1 MTRGRNMSLI
11 CCPECGK
18 SISDKAE
25 KCPHCGLPASYF
37 STSSQDL
44 SGREAGTLD
53 YQDLSNVLLSFQR
66 DHAAFFSPE
75 HYISHRD
82 AQRLRETYEKYSARL
97 SSKLIF
103 QYVCNNAA
111 ALRIETDVLRR
122 FLRQMETL
130 DVDVTAHN
138 NAYVDRILQRE
149 KEYFDNILKQ
159 IDPKIQLDE
168 EQRRAVIT
176 DDDYCLLVAGAG
188 AGKTTTMAAKV
199 KYLVDKKH
207 IDPSEIIVISYTKK
221 AIGELRERINTGL
234 GISAKICTFHAF
246 SYDIVKQFSAEPPEI
261 NFSSQQIIFDMLEK
275 AIFHNKQLMRNLVL
289 FLGYYFDLAED
300 AFEFPD
306 LNQYHLYRAAQD
318 FETLKSGLGQYI
330 KKVEQQ
336 RTKRARTITGEY
348 LRSMQEVQ
356 IANFLYLNGLDYEYE
371 RVYPFGSPSRNK
383 KYTPDFYISQG
394 EHSAWLE
401 HYALSESGYN
411 SMFDSQQR
419 SRYLRAISDKR
430 RLHKANR
437 TTLLET
443 WSFYLDR
450 RPLLEHLKEVLEG
463 EGFIL
468 KPRNPEEV
476 YKKIVETGKDKYIY
490 KLILFMRE
498 FIEQYKTTGYDE
510 GGFSILRE
518 KTDNPRTLLFLE
530 IAEQVYYHYQSVLK
544 QRNQIDFADMINDAH
559 FYLQEIERQNIPL
572 PYRYII
578 IDEFQDIAR
587 QRFNLTKRL
596 SQITQAKVV
605 AVGDDWQSIYAFSGS
620 DITLFT
626 RFLELMGAGTEL
638 KITHTYRNSQELID
652 IAGGFVQ
659 KNSTQI
665 RKQLVSPK
673 RLENPIV
680 IEVFDDSFKPMER
693 LSNTVERMI
702 GEILSEYGEKS
713 SILLIGR
720 YNYDLYK
727 LCRTGKFK
735 ELSAGRVKSEA
746 YPSANIT
753 FMTAHSSKG
762 LGYDNVILINMFEGK
777 FGFPCQIEDD
787 PIMKLVTYEDNSMPF
802 AEERRLF
809 YVAMTR
815 TKNRVYIAA
824 PKVRPSRF
832 LVELIRDF
840 KIPHSEELNMQV
852 VDLFSLRCPIC
863 GCPLKYEFNKNY
875 GLNLWIC
882 TNEAELCDFM
892 TNDKAHMHDILKCP
906 KCADGYLIVRKN
918 PKNGDVFYGCTNYHN
933 EEKRCTNMIPL
944 GKDTPPQQGR

>member
-1 MTRGRNMSLI
+1 MALI
-11 CCPECGK
+11 RCPECGN
-18 SISDKAE
+18 SISDRAE

-37 STSSQDL
+37 SSL
-44 SGREAGTLD
+44 SKNTPHMKEAGLD
-53 YQDLSNVLLSFQR
+53 YKNLQNVLISFER
-66 DHAAFFSPE
+66 DHAQLFSAE

-82 AQRLRETYEKYSARL
+82 AQRLRDTYGKYNESL
-97 SSKLIF
+97 TNKLIF

-111 ALRIETDVLRR
+111 AIRVDIDSLRR
-122 FLRQMETL
+122 FLRQMQSL
-130 DVDVTAHN
+130 DGDITAHN
-138 NAYVDRILQRE
+138 TTYVDRALERD
-149 KEYFDNILKQ
+149 KDYFDNILKQ
-159 IDPKIQLDE
+159 IDPNIQLDE

-199 KYLVDKKH
+199 KYLVEKKS
-207 IDPSEIIVISYTKK
+207 IDPGEIIVISYTNK
-221 AIGELRERINTGL
+221 AIGELRDRINKGL
-234 GISAKICTFHAF
+234 GIPAKICTFHAF
-246 SYDIVKQFSAEPPEI
+246 AYDIVKQFSAEPPEI

-275 AIFHNKQLMRNLVL
+275 SIFHNKQLMRNLVL
-289 FLGYYFDLAED
+289 FLGYYFDLSED
-300 AFEFPD
+300 VFKFTD
-306 LNQYHLYRAAQD
+306 LNQYHLYKAAQD
-318 FETLKSGLGQYI
+318 FETLKSGLGEYI

-336 RTKRARTITGEY
+336 RTKKTRTITGEY

-371 RVYPFGSPSRNK
+371 KVYPFGSPSRNK

-394 EHSAWLE
+394 EHSVWLE

-411 SMFDSQQR
+411 SLFTPQQR
-419 SRYLRAISDKR
+419 QRYLRAISDKR
-430 RLHKANR
+430 RIHKTNK
-437 TTLLET
+437 TMLLET
-443 WSFYLDR
+443 WSFYTDR
-450 RPLLEHLKEVLEG
+450 RPLLDHLKEVLEK

-468 KPRNPEEV
+468 KPRNLEEV
-476 YKKIVETGKDKYIY
+476 YKKIVATGKDKYIY
-490 KLILFMRE
+490 KLIIFMMK
-498 FIEQYKTTGYDE
+498 FIEQYKTTGYDD
-510 GGFSILRE
+510 GGFAILRE
-518 KTDNPRTLLFLE
+518 RTDNPRTLLFLD

-559 FYLQEIERQNIPL
+559 FYLQEIERQNVTL
-572 PYRYII
+572 PYKYII

-659 KNSTQI
+659 RNTSQI
-665 RKQLVSPK
+665 RKQLISPK
-673 RLENPIV
+673 HLENPIV
-680 IEVFDDSFKPMER
+680 LDVFDDSVKPMER
-693 LSNTVERMI
+693 LADTIEHII
-702 GEILSEYGEKS
+702 GEILSEYGEQS

-720 YNYDLYK
+720 YNYDMYK
-727 LCRTGKFK
+727 LYRTNRFS
-735 ELSAGRVKSEA
+735 ELPGGAIRSEK
-746 YPSANIT
+746 YPNAKIT

-787 PIMKLVTYEDNSMPF
+787 PIIKLVTYEDNSMPF

-824 PKVRPSRF
+824 PKTKPSRF
-832 LVELIRDF
+832 LVELIKDF
-840 KIPHSEELNMQV
+840 NIPHNDEINMQV
-852 VDLFSLRCPIC
+852 VDLFNLRCPVC
-863 GCPLKYEFNKNY
+863 GFPLKYEFNKNY

-892 TNDKAHMHDILKCP
+892 TNDRTHMHDILKCP
-906 KCADGYLIVRKN
+906 KCADGYLIVKKN
-918 PKNGDVFYGCTNYHN
+918 PKNGDIFYGCTNYLN
-933 EEKRCTNMIPL
+933 EEKKCTYMVPL
-944 GKDTPPQQGR
+944 ESGHMKDD

>member
-1 MTRGRNMSLI
+1 MSLI
-11 CCPECGK
+11 RCPECGK

-25 KCPHCGLPASYF
+25 KCPYCGLPASYF

-44 SGREAGTLD
+44 NGREAEDMD

-82 AQRLRETYEKYSARL
+82 EQRLREIYEKYSASL
-97 SSKLIF
+97 SNKLIF
-103 QYVCNNAA
+103 QYVCNNAS
-111 ALRIETDVLRR
+111 ALRIDIDVLRR

-130 DVDVTAHN
+130 DADVTAHN
-138 NAYVDRILQRE
+138 NAYVDRILQQD
-149 KEYFDNILKQ
+149 KGYFDNILKQ

-336 RTKRARTITGEY
+336 RTKRTRTITGEY

-443 WSFYLDR
+443 WSFYSDR
-450 RPLLEHLKEVLEG
+450 RSLLEHLKEVLER

-530 IAEQVYYHYQSVLK
+530 IAEQVYHHYQSVLK

-578 IDEFQDIAR
+578 IDEFHDIAR

-665 RKQLVSPK
+665 RKQLISPK

-680 IEVFDDSFKPMER
+680 VEVFDDSFKPMVQ
-693 LSNTVERMI
+693 LANTVERII

-713 SILLIGR
+713 SILIIGR
-720 YNYDLYK
+720 YSFDMYNLY
-727 LCRTGKFK
+727 RTKRFN
-735 ELSAGRVKSEA
+735 ELPAGRVKSEK
-746 YPSANIT
+746 YPNANIT

-787 PIMKLVTYEDNSMPF
+787 PIMKLVTYEDYSMPF

-852 VDLFSLRCPIC
+852 VDLFNLRCPIC
-863 GCPLKYEFNKNY
+863 GFPLKYEFNKNY

-892 TNDKAHMHDILKCP
+892 TNDKVHMHDILKCP

-918 PKNGDVFYGCTNYHN
+918 LKNGDVFYGCTNYHN
-933 EEKRCTNMIPL
+933 EKKRCTNMIPL
-944 GKDTPPQQGR
+944 EKDSPPQQGR

>member
-1 MTRGRNMSLI
+1 MALI
-11 CCPECGK
+11 RCPECGN
-18 SISDKAE
+18 SISDRAE

-37 STSSQDL
+37 SSL
-44 SGREAGTLD
+44 SKNTPHMKEAGLD
-53 YQDLSNVLLSFQR
+53 YKNLQNVLISFER
-66 DHAAFFSPE
+66 DHAQLFSAE

-82 AQRLRETYEKYSARL
+82 AQRLRDTYGKYNESL
-97 SSKLIF
+97 TNKLIF

-111 ALRIETDVLRR
+111 AIRVGIDSLRR
-122 FLRQMETL
+122 FLRQMQSL
-130 DVDVTAHN
+130 DGDIAAHN
-138 NAYVDRILQRE
+138 TTYVDRALERD
-149 KEYFDNILKQ
+149 KDYFDNILKQ
-159 IDPKIQLDE
+159 IDPNIQLDE

-199 KYLVDKKH
+199 KYLVEKKS
-207 IDPSEIIVISYTKK
+207 IDPGEIIVISYTNK
-221 AIGELRERINTGL
+221 AIGELRDRINKGL
-234 GISAKICTFHAF
+234 GIPAKICTFHAF
-246 SYDIVKQFSAEPPEI
+246 AYDIVKQFSVEPPEI

-275 AIFHNKQLMRNLVL
+275 SIFHNKQLMRNLVL
-289 FLGYYFDLAED
+289 FLGYYFDLSED
-300 AFEFPD
+300 VFKFTD
-306 LNQYHLYRAAQD
+306 LNQYHLYKAAQD
-318 FETLKSGLGQYI
+318 FETLRSGLGEYI

-336 RTKRARTITGEY
+336 RTKKTRTITGEY

-394 EHSAWLE
+394 EHSVWLE

-411 SMFDSQQR
+411 SLFTPQQR
-419 SRYLRAISDKR
+419 QRYLRAISDKR
-430 RLHKANR
+430 RLHKTNK

-443 WSFYLDR
+443 WSFYTDQ
-450 RPLLEHLKEVLEG
+450 RPLLDHLKEVLEN

-468 KPRNPEEV
+468 KPRNLEEV
-476 YKKIVETGKDKYIY
+476 YRKIVETGKDKYIY
-490 KLILFMRE
+490 KLIIFMMK
-498 FIEQYKTTGYDE
+498 FIEQYKTTGYDD
-510 GGFSILRE
+510 GGFAILRE
-518 KTDNPRTLLFLE
+518 RTDNPRTLLFLD
-530 IAEQVYYHYQSVLK
+530 IAEQVYHHYQSVLK

-559 FYLQEIERQNIPL
+559 FYLQEIGRQNVTL
-572 PYRYII
+572 PYTYII

-587 QRFNLTKRL
+587 QRFILTKRL

-659 KNSTQI
+659 RNTSQI
-665 RKQLVSPK
+665 RKQLISPK
-673 RLENPIV
+673 HLENPIV
-680 IEVFDDSFKPMER
+680 LEVFDDSVKPMER
-693 LSNTVERMI
+693 LADTIEHII
-702 GEILSEYGEKS
+702 GEILSEYGEQS

-720 YNYDLYK
+720 YNYDMYK
-727 LCRTGKFK
+727 LYRTNRFS
-735 ELSAGRVKSEA
+735 ELPGGAIRSEK
-746 YPSANIT
+746 YPNAKIT

-787 PIMKLVTYEDNSMPF
+787 PIIKLVTYEDNSMPF

-824 PKVRPSRF
+824 PKTKPSRF
-832 LVELIRDF
+832 LVELIKDF
-840 KIPHSEELNMQV
+840 NIPHNDEINMQV
-852 VDLFSLRCPIC
+852 VDLFNLRCPVC
-863 GCPLKYEFNKNY
+863 GFPLKYEFNKNY
-875 GLNLWIC
+875 GLSLWMC

-892 TNDKAHMHDILKCP
+892 TNDRAHMHDILKCP
-906 KCADGYLIVRKN
+906 KCTDGYLIVKKN
-918 PKNGDVFYGCTNYHN
+918 PKNGDIFYGCTNYFN
-933 EEKRCTNMIPL
+933 EERKCTYMVSLESGSKN
-944 GKDTPPQQGR
+944 DQ

>member
-1 MTRGRNMSLI
+1 MALI
-11 CCPECGK
+11 RCPECGN

-37 STSSQDL
+37 FPSKLVNSDSDVE
-44 SGREAGTLD
+44 GLD
-53 YQDLSNVLLSFQR
+53 YKNLQNVILSFDR
-66 DHAAFFSPE
+66 DYTSFFSPE
-75 HYISHRD
+75 YYISHRD
-82 AQRLRETYEKYSARL
+82 KQKLRDTYEKYSSSL
-97 SSKLIF
+97 SNRLIF
-103 QYVCNNAA
+103 QYACNNASV
-111 ALRIETDVLRR
+111 LHVDVDALRR
-122 FLRQMETL
+122 FLRKMQTL
-130 DVDVTAHN
+130 DVDIAAHN
-138 NAYVDRILQRE
+138 TTYVNRILERD
-149 KEYFDNILKQ
+149 KEYFDNILKE
-159 IDPKIQLDE
+159 IDPNIQLDE

-199 KYLVDKKH
+199 KYLVEKKH
-207 IDPSEIIVISYTKK
+207 IDPSEIIVISYTNK
-221 AIGELRERINTGL
+221 AINELRDRINKGL
-234 GISAKICTFHAF
+234 GIPAKICTFHAF
-246 SYDIVKQFSAEPPEI
+246 AYNIVKQFSEEPPEI

-289 FLGYYFDLAED
+289 FLGYYFDLSED
-300 AFEFPD
+300 VFQFSD
-306 LNQYHLYRAAQD
+306 LNQYHLYKAAQD
-318 FETLKSGLGQYI
+318 FETLKSGLGEYI

-336 RTKRARTITGEY
+336 RTKKTRTITGEY

-356 IANFLYLNGLDYEYE
+356 IANFLYLNGMDYEYE
-371 RVYPFGSPSRNK
+371 RVYPFGSLSRNK

-411 SMFDSQQR
+411 SLFTSQQR
-419 SRYLRAISDKR
+419 QKYLHAISDKR
-430 RLHKANR
+430 RLHKENK

-443 WSFYLDR
+443 WSVYKDR
-450 RPLLEHLKEVLEG
+450 RLLLDHLKEILEK
-463 EGFIL
+463 EGFVL
-468 KPRNPEEV
+468 KPRNLEEV

-490 KLILFMRE
+490 KLIVFMMK

-518 KTDNPRTLLFLE
+518 KTDNPRTLLFLD
-530 IAEQVYYHYQSVLK
+530 IAEQVYHHYQSVLK

-559 FYLQEIERQNIPL
+559 FYLQEIERQNISL
-572 PYRYII
+572 PYKYII

-665 RKQLVSPK
+665 HKQLISPK
-673 RLENPIV
+673 HLENPV
-680 IEVFDDSFKPMER
+680 VLKVFDDSAKPMEQ
-693 LSNTVERMI
+693 LATAIETII
-702 GEILSEYGEKS
+702 GEILAEYGERS

-720 YNYDLYK
+720 YNYDMYK
-727 LCRTGKFK
+727 LYRTNRFS
-735 ELSAGRVKSEA
+735 ELPGDFVKSEK
-746 YPSANIT
+746 YPNAKIT

-787 PIMKLVTYEDNSMPF
+787 PIIKLVTYEDNSMPF

-815 TKNRVYIAA
+815 TKNRVYIAT
-824 PKVRPSRF
+824 PQTRPSRF
-832 LVELIRDF
+832 LVELIKDF
-840 KIPHSEELNMQV
+840 NIPHDENLNMQV
-852 VDLFSLRCPIC
+852 VDLFNLRCPIC
-863 GCPLKYEFNKNY
+863 GLPLKYEFNKNY

-882 TNEAELCDFM
+882 TNDAELCDFM
-892 TNDKAHMHDILKCP
+892 TNDKVHMHDIVKCP
-906 KCADGYLIVRKN
+906 KCTDGYLIVKKN
-918 PKNGDVFYGCTNYHN
+918 LKNGDVFYGCTNYTN
-933 EEKRCTNMIPL
+933 EKIKCKYMKPL
-944 GKDTPPQQGR
+944 ESGQQSQYDDKEGDL